1 MVMVIGRLLA
11 GVFPLRRSFLFLS
24 VPACTGF
31 VFRVSIKKIK
41 GKKKKI
47 SPQIVACIGPS
58 LVSARQWELYFKLLN
73 VI

>member
-41 GKKKKI
+41 GKKKKYLHR
-47 SPQIVACIGPS
+47 S
-58 LVSARQWELYFKLLN
+58 LPVLVRASFQLGSGNCTLSY
-73 VI
+73 